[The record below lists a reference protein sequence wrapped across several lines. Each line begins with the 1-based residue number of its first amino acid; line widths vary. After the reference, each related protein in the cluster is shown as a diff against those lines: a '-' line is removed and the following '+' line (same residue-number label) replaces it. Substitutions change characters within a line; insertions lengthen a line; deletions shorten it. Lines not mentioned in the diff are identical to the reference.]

1 MALPEKKR
9 WAWACALPW
18 LLAILALLMLSL
30 RFTINDRGYFLK
42 TYRAMDIQ
50 AQIGISPED
59 SADAIMAMIDYMEG
73 RRGDIQLQVTEYGRP
88 VAMFNQQEIDHM
100 VDVRSL
106 YQGFCH
112 VEYAGLGA
120 LACLWLGLLHSR
132 LKGKTAPAAAIRGGL
147 WRALAIFG
155 CLLLMLGA
163 YALVDFYDLWTRFH
177 YIFFTNDLWLMDYN
191 TCRMIRICPLELFS
205 GIVARFTAL
214 GLGGLALVSLLT
226 ARLGRPGKGGKG
238 K

>member
-1 MALPEKKR
+1 MEKKQ
-9 WAWACALPW
+9 WAWICALPW
-18 LLAILALLMLSL
+18 LLAILGLLMLSL

-73 RRGDIQLQVTEYGRP
+73 RRGDIQLQVTEYGQP

-100 VDVRSL
+100 VDVRNL
-106 YQGFCH
+106 YRSFCF

-120 LACLWLGLLHSR
+120 LACLWWGLLHSR
-132 LKGKTAPAAAIRGGL
+132 RKGKPALAMAIRGGL
-147 WRALAIFG
+147 WRALVLFG
-155 CLLLMLGA
+155 CLLFVLGA
-163 YALVDFYDLWTRFH
+163 YALIDFYDLWTRFH

-205 GIVARFTAL
+205 GIIARFTAL

-226 ARLGRPGKGGKG
+226 ARLGRPGKEGKG